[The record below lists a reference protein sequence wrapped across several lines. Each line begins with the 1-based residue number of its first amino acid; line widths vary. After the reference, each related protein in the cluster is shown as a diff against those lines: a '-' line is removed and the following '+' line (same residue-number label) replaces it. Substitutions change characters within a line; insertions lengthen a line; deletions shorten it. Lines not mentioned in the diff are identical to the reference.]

1 MSTDKLHERIYAPYG
16 LYDGMALAVARW
28 CGWHRRSSGSREH
41 SMAAGPTDLP
51 GYAQGL
57 EPTAA
62 VAGSIPAAPA
72 G

>member
-1 MSTDKLHERIYAPYG
+1 MRPKELVWRLH
-16 LYDGMALAVARW
+16 DGMALAVAGGAGGTVARQVP
-28 CGWHRRSSGSREH
+28 REH
-41 SMAAGPTDLP
+41 SMATGPRELP
-51 GYAQGL
+51 GMPRGV